1 MPNKHRKRKNE
12 LPILHPDAAGV
23 DIGAE
28 EIFVAIP
35 ADRDTLPIRCFPTFT
50 RDLLEAVAWLK
61 QCGIRTVAMELT
73 SVYWIP
79 RYQILETEGFEVFL
93 VNAQYVKHVPG
104 RKTDVSDWQWIQYLH
119 SVGLLHGSFR
129 PKGTIC
135 AVRSLW
141 RHRESLIQM
150 AAQHVLHMQK
160 SLDQMN
166 LQLHH
171 VLSEITGLSGL
182 RILDAILAGERNPVK
197 LAELCHWRVKSSRDT
212 VAKALEGDYRTEHL
226 FALKQSLAGYR
237 YYQQQIGETD
247 EEIRQHLA
255 DLPAAKNA
263 QPKLP
268 KRTKKYPY
276 EKRHYEPTNFNLR
289 AELYRIFGV
298 DLTNVPGISA
308 VTAHTILCEVGTD
321 LSRFRNAS
329 AFASWLGLC
338 PEKQISGGKILYTRT
353 RPVRNRV
360 ALALRLG
367 ANSLHHADNY
377 LGNFFR
383 RMKRKLGKPQAVTA
397 TAHKLARILFHL
409 LTCKEEYNESI
420 FFESEKEASIRVTAR
435 LKKQAAALGFQIV
448 PVTSANV

>member
-1 MPNKHRKRKNE
+1 
-12 LPILHPDAAGV
+12 
-23 DIGAE
+23 
-28 EIFVAIP
+28 
-35 ADRDTLPIRCFPTFT
+35 
-50 RDLLEAVAWLK
+50 
-61 QCGIRTVAMELT
+61 
-73 SVYWIP
+73 
-79 RYQILETEGFEVFL
+79 
-93 VNAQYVKHVPG
+93 
-104 RKTDVSDWQWIQYLH
+104 
-119 SVGLLHGSFR
+119 
-129 PKGTIC
+129 
-135 AVRSLW
+135 
-141 RHRESLIQM
+141 
-150 AAQHVLHMQK
+150 
-160 SLDQMN
+160 
-166 LQLHH
+166 
-171 VLSEITGLSGL
+171 
-182 RILDAILAGERNPVK
+182 
-197 LAELCHWRVKSSRDT
+197 VKSSRDT
-212 VAKALEGDYRTEHL
+212 VAKALEGDYRPEHL

-237 YYQQQIGETD
+237 YYQQQIGEAD

-263 QPKLP
+263 EPKLP

-298 DLTNVPGISA
+298 DLTNVPGVSA

-409 LTCKEEYNESI
+409 LTRKEEYNESI
-420 FFESEKEASIRVTAR
+420 FFESEKQASVRVTAR
-435 LKKQAAALGFQIV
+435 LRKQAAALGFQIV
-448 PVTSANV
+448 PMTSANV